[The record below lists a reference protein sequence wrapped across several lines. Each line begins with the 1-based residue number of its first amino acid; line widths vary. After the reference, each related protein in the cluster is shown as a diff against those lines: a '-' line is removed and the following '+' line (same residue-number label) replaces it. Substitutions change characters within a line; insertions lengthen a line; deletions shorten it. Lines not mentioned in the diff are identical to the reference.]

1 MKRRY
6 LYDSSSALHI
16 ACYSSRDAESRERE
30 RERIFQAPL
39 RMICT
44 QDEGGATLAGSL
56 ILKFGHILLYTALSS
71 PQ

>member
-30 RERIFQAPL
+30 RENFPGT
-39 RMICT
+39 T
-44 QDEGGATLAGSL
+44 QDDMLTG
-56 ILKFGHILLYTALSS
+56 
-71 PQ
+71 